1 MLVSNIETLPGITIT
16 KHLGIVQGSTVRA
29 KHVGKDFLAGIKN
42 IFGGELG
49 AYTELLEESRQE
61 AIERM
66 KEQAR
71 AKGANAILN
80 VRFTTS
86 TISAGAAEIL
96 AYGTAVVLDLPH
108 VGNSDNVG
116 NGMGETLHNDGSHT
130 FIRG

>member
-1 MLVSNIETLPGITIT
+1 MLVSNIETLPGVKIV

-29 KHVGKDFLAGIKN
+29 KHVGKDLLSGIKN

-66 KEQAR
+66 KEQAQ

-96 AYGTAVVLDLPH
+96 AYGTAVVLATPKPAQQTAQR
-108 VGNSDNVG
+108 VPN
-116 NGMGETLHNDGSHT
+116 NGQSNPLG
-130 FIRG
+130 

>member
-1 MLVSNIETLPGITIT
+1 MLVSSIETLPGTRII

-29 KHVGKDFLAGIKN
+29 KHVGRDFMSSIKN

-61 AIERM
+61 AITRM
-66 KEQAR
+66 KQQAQ
-71 AKGANAILN
+71 AKGANAVIN

-96 AYGTAVVLDLPH
+96 AYGTAVVLQTPKQQAAAPRQ
-108 VGNSDNVG
+108 NNQSP
-116 NGMGETLHNDGSHT
+116 
-130 FIRG
+130 IQ

>member
-1 MLVSNIETLPGITIT
+1 MLILNIENLPNDKII

-29 KHVGKDFLAGIKN
+29 KHVGRDFLSGIKN

-61 AIERM
+61 ALDRM
-66 KEQAR
+66 KQQAL

-80 VRFTTS
+80 VRFSTS

-96 AYGTAVVLDLPH
+96 AYGTAVVLQTPQHHSQNPH
-108 VGNSDNVG
+108 
-116 NGMGETLHNDGSHT
+116 
-130 FIRG
+130 R